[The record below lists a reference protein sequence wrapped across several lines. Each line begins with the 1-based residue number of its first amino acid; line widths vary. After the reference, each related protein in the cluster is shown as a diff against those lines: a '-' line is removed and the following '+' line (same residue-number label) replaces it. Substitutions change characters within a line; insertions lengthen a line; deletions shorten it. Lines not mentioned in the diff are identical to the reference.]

1 MGPAE
6 DHVAVALARAV
17 HRLQPTI
24 PVAVLAV
31 GARLSLISVGQHRL
45 DQGPRGGGLRGATVW
60 PGRNI
65 NVTCLLGDAPLKL
78 GWAPAQAPSP
88 NGARWPRA

>member
-45 DQGPRGGGLRGATVW
+45 DQGPRGGGDCAGPLFGPDVTLMLRASWAT
-60 PGRNI
+60 
-65 NVTCLLGDAPLKL
+65 
-78 GWAPAQAPSP
+78 
-88 NGARWPRA
+88 PR

>member
-31 GARLSLISVGQHRL
+31 VARLSLISVGQHRL
-45 DQGPRGGGLRGATVW
+45 DQGLGGGDCAGPLFGPDVTLMLRASWAT
-60 PGRNI
+60 
-65 NVTCLLGDAPLKL
+65 
-78 GWAPAQAPSP
+78 
-88 NGARWPRA
+88 PR

>member
-45 DQGPRGGGLRGATVW
+45 DQGPRGGDCAGPLFGPDVTLMLRASWAT
-60 PGRNI
+60 
-65 NVTCLLGDAPLKL
+65 
-78 GWAPAQAPSP
+78 
-88 NGARWPRA
+88 PR